1 MVKLYARYHDRG
13 LEVLSVNVSWD
24 TESGAKKFIEEYHVT
39 FPVGRDANG
48 GITSNYGVDSTPN
61 TFFIGKDGK
70 IVGRVDG
77 EMEETAFEQR
87 INSLLV
93 S

>member
-1 MVKLYARYHDRG
+1 MAKLYARYRDRG
-13 LEVLSVNVSWD
+13 IEFLGINVSWD
-24 TESGAKKFIEEYHVT
+24 TESGAKKFVEEYHVP

-48 GITSNYGVDSTPN
+48 GITGNYGVDSTPN

-87 INSLLV
+87 INSLLA

>member
-1 MVKLYARYHDRG
+1 MVKLYARYHDKG
-13 LEVLSVNVSWD
+13 LEFLSVNVPWD
-24 TESGAKKFIEEYHVT
+24 TESGAKKFIEEYHLV

-48 GITSNYGVDSTPN
+48 KIAADYGVNATPN

-70 IVGRVDG
+70 VVGRVDG

-87 INSLLV
+87 INALLA

>member
-1 MVKLYARYHDRG
+1 M
-13 LEVLSVNVSWD
+13 SVNVSWD
-24 TESGAKKFIEEYHVT
+24 TESGAKDFLNQYHLP

-48 GITSNYGVDSTPN
+48 SIGSLYGVESTPN

-70 IVGRVDG
+70 IAGRVDG
-77 EMEETAFEQR
+77 EMEEATFEER
-87 INSLLV
+87 INSLLG